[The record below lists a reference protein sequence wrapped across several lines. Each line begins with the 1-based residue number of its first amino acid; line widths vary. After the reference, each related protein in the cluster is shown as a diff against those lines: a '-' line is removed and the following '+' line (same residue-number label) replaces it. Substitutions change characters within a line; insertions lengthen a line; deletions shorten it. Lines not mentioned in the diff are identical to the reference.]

1 MYCTN
6 CGGKLDDSDVFCP
19 GCGKRQVTS
28 VRTESPQQPSGQ
40 ISGGTQLSIPTYAF
54 DAERLTPVDWVAGVA
69 TLVVFISLFL
79 PWFGIS
85 FGIGSITV
93 DGLTTHGYLYIVLL
107 LTVAEVI
114 YLVALAGWKD
124 LRTRVPIAHGTIIGV
139 LNALILLIVL
149 IGFLDKPG
157 GGPVGWRFG
166 SVVGLIAAFVAAV
179 PNLAVST
186 AKRIRRT

>member
-6 CGGKLDDSDVFCP
+6 CGSKLDDSDVFCP
-19 GCGKRQVTS
+19 GCGKRQVAS
-28 VRTESPQQPSGQ
+28 VRPEAPQQPSGQ
-40 ISGGTQLSIPTYAF
+40 RNAVTQLSIPTYEF

-85 FGIGSITV
+85 FGIGSV
-93 DGLTTHGYLYIVLL
+93 NVNGLTAHGYLYIPLL
-107 LTVAEVI
+107 LSVAEVI

-124 LRTRVPIAHGTIIGV
+124 LRTRIPIAHGTILGV
-139 LNALILLIVL
+139 INSLILLIVL
-149 IGFLDKPG
+149 VGFLDKLG

-166 SVVGLIAAFVAAV
+166 AVVGLIAAIVAAV
-179 PNLAVST
+179 PNLAVS
-186 AKRIRRT
+186 AVKRIRRT